1 MHAQI
6 SEQTEAKKPVKII
19 YDEDGDLIRDDL
31 EEELEIQI
39 KHKIQS
45 DLDNVGYQVWRG
57 ALFMADFALDNQ
69 KLFENQNLLEI
80 GAGTGLSSIILSN
93 HCKTK
98 EVFVTDL
105 PDLLPL
111 LKGVRL

>member
-1 MHAQI
+1 
-6 SEQTEAKKPVKII
+6 
-19 YDEDGDLIRDDL
+19 
-31 EEELEIQI
+31 
-39 KHKIQS
+39 
-45 DLDNVGYQVWRG
+45 
-57 ALFMADFALDNQ
+57 MADFALDNQ
-69 KLFENQNLLEI
+69 KLFENQNILEI

>member
-1 MHAQI
+1 
-6 SEQTEAKKPVKII
+6 
-19 YDEDGDLIRDDL
+19 
-31 EEELEIQI
+31 
-39 KHKIQS
+39 
-45 DLDNVGYQVWRG
+45 
-57 ALFMADFALDNQ
+57 MADFALDNQ

-111 LKGVRL
+111 LKGVRLWFFLLKECLLNLINNKSSLSQCFVHKVICF

>member
-1 MHAQI
+1 
-6 SEQTEAKKPVKII
+6 
-19 YDEDGDLIRDDL
+19 
-31 EEELEIQI
+31 
-39 KHKIQS
+39 
-45 DLDNVGYQVWRG
+45 
-57 ALFMADFALDNQ
+57 MADFALDNQ
-69 KLFENQNLLEI
+69 KLFENQNILEI

-111 LKGVRL
+111 LKGVILWFFTYFLPKKCFLNLINNKLSLS

>member
-1 MHAQI
+1 MDNRRHLVNHHLPHFVHVVIEGPRGSQFYR
-6 SEQTEAKKPVKII
+6 KIGV
-19 YDEDGDLIRDDL
+19 Y
-31 EEELEIQI
+31 
-39 KHKIQS
+39 
-45 DLDNVGYQVWRG
+45 LDNVGYQVWRG

-69 KLFENQNLLEI
+69 KLFENQNILEI